1 MTKSK
6 FLTYY
11 AIQMSGLTNMFDIRQ
26 VVNLSGTNLQKSDC
40 LDIMKNYSKYLK
52 EYKSK
57 VDQVS
62 ELAEVLN

>member
-11 AIQMSGLTNMFDIRQ
+11 AIQKSGLTNMFDIRQ

-40 LDIMKNYSKYLK
+40 LDIMKNYGTYMKQ
-52 EYKSK
+52 YKPTPDGK
-57 VDQVS
+57 TNLVR
-62 ELAEVLN
+62 